1 LAEWVASEELEA
13 QEVQKTGVAGVR
25 SCRMDNR
32 HIVPA
37 PHFPLRKEF
46 WAFTVDSATRSWFVC
61 ISRPFPAELLQ
72 LLIPELL

>member
-1 LAEWVASEELEA
+1 
-13 QEVQKTGVAGVR
+13 
-25 SCRMDNR
+25 MDNR